1 MKIFYYENYKDI
13 FTDLQGSQL
22 TDALIVKAA
31 GEFGIDDE
39 DVHVIRDHRNK
50 PYLAPRSRY
59 RLSVSVSHCMN
70 TFACIISH
78 SNCGIDIQNPKKTD
92 IGKIAGRFFSIG
104 EQKLVDEGGTDT
116 FYRLWTMKEAY
127 AKFTGRGIGE
137 VLAGTDVTQLQNVL
151 FTEYRLDNGMYCAV
165 CMPREETK

>member
-1 MKIFYYENYKDI
+1 MKN
-13 FTDLQGSQL
+13 
-22 TDALIVKAA
+22 
-31 GEFGIDDE
+31 
-39 DVHVIRDHRNK
+39 RNK
-50 PYLAPRSRY
+50 LK
-59 RLSVSVSHCMN
+59 RLKN
-70 TFACIISH
+70 LKK
-78 SNCGIDIQNPKKTD
+78 NPKKTD

-151 FTEYRLDNGMYCAV
+151 FTEYRLDNGMYCAI
-165 CMPREETK
+165 CMPGEETK